1 MVNKYARQCGLFYSG
16 QEAKIGFDILNG
28 AATRM
33 RMPPE
38 DYGKIAR
45 KRIVKIATLMIKYGI
60 DLN

>member
-1 MVNKYARQCGLFYSG
+1 
-16 QEAKIGFDILNG
+16 LNG
-28 AATRM
+28 AATKM

-60 DLN
+60 DLNQESFKDVC